1 MSDGEA
7 SDQGHRTH
15 RPRERAGRWLRTA
28 LVVLALAV
36 LGSLGGVTTTAL
48 WPTTLQTRHFEA
60 SVQVSPSVLRASTVH
75 VPTVFGDLDIQFD
88 GPLAAPGI
96 DAHIQ
101 VREEITELFTT
112 GRVDVEELA
121 PDPDE
126 LREVMQQGV
135 VVLGLKF
142 ALGVIAS
149 QLLVVGLWLVGRHE
163 QPWRGS
169 AGMIAGATALALGA
183 PIIGSAVTYRAEN
196 YAEFS
201 ATSLL
206 GTVRQNSGM
215 FADIEG
221 AARAATPYVQN
232 LLLLSDALHNEFV
245 PDEAVQEPAARF
257 LLVSDIHG
265 MNYYALM
272 QQIIAEEDITAVID
286 TGDLV
291 NFGTVAEGEM
301 AGIFRSI
308 EQLGVPYVFV
318 RGNHDATRPG
328 DEALLRRMA
337 RIPNVILLEPTDGEY
352 VEARVAGVRITGF
365 NDWRYFGE
373 VGNADF
379 GEQQRAAAARYA
391 EASRGWPEPD
401 ILVSHQ
407 PFALR
412 PLDIGRLK
420 INGHMHAASIEGTNH
435 ITVGTFT
442 GGGLVNHFQVP
453 SEEDEDTA
461 GELVGQPY
469 AFDILTFGP
478 DCSVQT
484 LTRYTYRN
492 LVSGRPQFDNVSVI
506 NGARLAAPPE
516 EEGRTCGPELGLA
529 TTPIVPLVEEDTDEG
544 EAGGGAPADPADP
557 PAP

>member
-7 SDQGHRTH
+7 SGQGQDTH

-36 LGSLGGVTTTAL
+36 IGSLGGVTTTIL

-60 SVQVSPSVLRASTVH
+60 SVQVSPSVLQASTVH
-75 VPTVFGDLDIQFD
+75 VPTVFGDLNIQFD
-88 GPLAAPGI
+88 GRPLAAPGI
-96 DAHIQ
+96 EAHVQ
-101 VREEITELFTT
+101 VREEITELFTS

-126 LREVMQQGV
+126 LRSVMQEGV
-135 VVLGLKF
+135 VTLGLKF
-142 ALGVIAS
+142 ALGIIAT
-149 QLLVVGLWLVGRHE
+149 QALVVGLWMVGRHE

-169 AGMIAGATALALGA
+169 AGMVAGATALALGVPA
-183 PIIGSAVTYRAEN
+183 VGSAVTYRAEN

-215 FADIEG
+215 FADIQG

-245 PDEAVQEPAARF
+245 PDEAVMEPAARF

-265 MNYYALM
+265 MNYYPLM
-272 QQIIAEEDITAVID
+272 EQIIAEEDITAVID

-308 EQLGVPYVFV
+308 EELGVPYIFV

-337 RIPNVILLEPTDGEY
+337 QIPNVILLEPTDGEY

-373 VGNADF
+373 VGDTDF
-379 GEQQRAAAARYA
+379 GQQQRDAAARYA

-401 ILVSHQ
+401 ILLSHQ

-412 PLDIGRLK
+412 PLDTGRLK
-420 INGHMHAASIEGTNH
+420 INGHMHAAALEGDNH

-453 SEEDEDTA
+453 GDEDEDTA

-469 AFDILTFGP
+469 AFDILSFGA

-506 NGARLAAPPE
+506 NGARLAEPPPE

-529 TTPIVPLVEEDTDEG
+529 TTPIVPIEEDTDEG
-544 EAGGGAPADPADP
+544 EAGDEGADEPF
-557 PAP
+557 AP